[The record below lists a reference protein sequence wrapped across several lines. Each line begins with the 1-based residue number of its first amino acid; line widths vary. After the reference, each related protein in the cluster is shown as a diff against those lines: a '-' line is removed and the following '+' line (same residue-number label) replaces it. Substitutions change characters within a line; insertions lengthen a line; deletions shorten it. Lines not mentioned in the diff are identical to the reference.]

1 MAGHSKWA
9 NIQHRKGA
17 QDAKRGKLFTKFIR
31 EITVAAKEGGSDPV
45 NNPRLRAAIDKSLSG
60 NMTRDV
66 IERATKRGA
75 GELEGVTYEEIRYEG
90 YGPSGMAIM
99 LDCLTDNR
107 NRTVAAVRNV
117 FTKRGGNMGTDGSV
131 AYLFHKKGV
140 IAYPT
145 GTDEDVVMEAALESG
160 ADDIVTN
167 DDGSI
172 DVFTMPEDYAAVKDA
187 LDKAGLEAVSSE
199 VTMHPETTMALDV
212 KDAEKALA
220 MIDAFE
226 DLDDVQ
232 EVYTNAD
239 FSDDVMAQLNADAD
253 AD

>member
-31 EITVAAKEGGSDPV
+31 EISVAAKEGGSDV
-45 NNPRLRAAIDKSLSG
+45 ANNPRLRAAIDKALSG

-75 GELEGVTYEEIRYEG
+75 GELEGVSYVEIVYEG
-90 YGPSGMAIM
+90 YGPSGIAIL
-99 LDCLTDNR
+99 LDCLTDNK
-107 NRTVAAVRNV
+107 NRTVAEVRNV

-131 AYLFHKKGV
+131 AYLFNKRG
-140 IAYPT
+140 IISYAA

-160 ADDIVTN
+160 AEDIITN
-167 DDGSI
+167 DDGTI
-172 DVFTMPEDYAAVKDA
+172 DVFTLQQDYAAVKDA
-187 LDKAGLEAVSSE
+187 LDAAGLEAVSSE
-199 VTMHPETTMALDV
+199 ITMHPETTITLALS
-212 KDAEKALA
+212 DAEKAMA
-220 MIDAFE
+220 MINAFE

-232 EVYTNAD
+232 AVYSNAD
-239 FSDDVMAQLNADAD
+239 FSDEVMAALAEEV
-253 AD
+253 